1 MRHSQS
7 FSIAL
12 CFALAVSWT
21 PFRLAGDERK
31 NLQDDSTANFARDVF
46 PLLQRHCLECHG
58 DKHEANLWLDG
69 HQNLVDYRHQG
80 REFRL
85 TDVHG
90 EIVRTILS

>member
-1 MRHSQS
+1 MSY
-7 FSIAL
+7 
-12 CFALAVSWT
+12 
-21 PFRLAGDERK
+21 G
-31 NLQDDSTANFARDVF
+31 STIY
-46 PLLQRHCLECHG
+46 P
-58 DKHEANLWLDG
+58 NLWLDG